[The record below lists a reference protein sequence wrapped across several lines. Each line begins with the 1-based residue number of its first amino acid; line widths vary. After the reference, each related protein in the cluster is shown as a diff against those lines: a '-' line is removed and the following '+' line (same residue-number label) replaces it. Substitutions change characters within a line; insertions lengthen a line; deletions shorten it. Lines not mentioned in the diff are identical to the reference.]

1 MNEEQLNS
9 KIREVLFKRGE
20 SIQPGADRFDL
31 IKVRLSER
39 ESSTQVMKRYR
50 DKIYFNMKRPVI
62 SVCCVAVIL
71 TLLCVFNPT
80 VKVWAQEGVQK
91 MSVVAYVIIKGE
103 DGVCQTARVKVED
116 KAEGS
121 GLVMMLEDMD
131 LGFKYK
137 APDTI
142 AKDYIAGE
150 TVFSNSSGSS
160 ISLFYRSG
168 DSVLVLKMTNED
180 WMMDY
185 AEKGGDNRKELD
197 VKGVTVYYYEDPFPV
212 YPLVKGSDGLWKN
225 DVSKPPT
232 KIKTA
237 HMLVWEHEGIGYQLG
252 DQGEN
257 ISYEIMKQ
265 AVDEI
270 INFQSK

>member
-1 MNEEQLNS
+1 
-9 KIREVLFKRGE
+9 
-20 SIQPGADRFDL
+20 
-31 IKVRLSER
+31 
-39 ESSTQVMKRYR
+39 
-50 DKIYFNMKRPVI
+50 
-62 SVCCVAVIL
+62 
-71 TLLCVFNPT
+71 
-80 VKVWAQEGVQK
+80 
-91 MSVVAYVIIKGE
+91 MSGVAYVIIKGE
-103 DGVCQTARVKVED
+103 DGACQTARVRVED

-150 TVFSNSSGSS
+150 AVFSNSSGSS

-197 VKGVTVYYYEDPFPV
+197 VNGVTVYYYEDPLPV

-225 DVSKPPT
+225 DVTKPPT

-252 DQGEN
+252 DLGEN
-257 ISYEIMKQ
+257 ISYEIMRQ

-270 INFQSK
+270 IKFQLQ